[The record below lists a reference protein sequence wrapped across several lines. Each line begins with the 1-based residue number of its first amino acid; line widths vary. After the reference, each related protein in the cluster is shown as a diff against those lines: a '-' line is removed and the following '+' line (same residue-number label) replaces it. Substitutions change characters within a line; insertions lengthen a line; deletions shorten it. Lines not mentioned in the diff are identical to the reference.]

1 MNENFIKGLYTT
13 IVQEGKSEY
22 KSLLDDTK
30 VEEATDKYWISA
42 LQLYDNLTEE
52 NREKLM
58 QVIEL
63 VMIDTISSML
73 GIIDGSDTL
82 SGCDAEPEL
91 YLDDVDTDGE
101 LQDLFL
107 EYVEEM
113 EEQIVNLTLNNL
125 DNVVKEGKNGSIN
138 CVYYVYTLGF

>member
-1 MNENFIKGLYTT
+1 MNEIFIKSLYET
-13 IVQEGKSEY
+13 IIKDKELYRDQLEHSNI
-22 KSLLDDTK
+22 DK
-30 VEEATDKYWISA
+30 VEEEYLKQVLEIYNNASEEKKDALIDFIGLVITDTVS
-42 LQLYDNLTEE
+42 D
-52 NREKLM
+52 
-58 QVIEL
+58 
-63 VMIDTISSML
+63 ML
-73 GIIDGSDTL
+73 GIIDGSSTL
-82 SGCDAEPEL
+82 NGCDAEPKL

-107 EYVEEM
+107 EYIEEM